1 MTLDREMCD
10 QAKAYASRLAQ
21 SGSMMHSSDAER
33 PGQGENLSMGCSS
46 NKAQTMEEAVT
57 NW

>member
-10 QAKAYASRLAQ
+10 EAKEYAQKIAKTGALK
-21 SGSMMHSSDAER
+21 HSSKDER
-33 PGQGENLSMGCSS
+33 QGQGENLSMGCST
-46 NKAQTMEEAVT
+46 NEAQAMEEAVT